1 MFDTGRYIFFFTSLK
16 DATGA
21 DQQKIGSASGAA
33 LKVTAPGGSGSATL
47 LMLKDTVPVSQA
59 K

>member
-21 DQQKIGSASGAA
+21 DQQKFGSDSGAA

-47 LMLKDTVPVSQA
+47 LMLKETVS
-59 K
+59 